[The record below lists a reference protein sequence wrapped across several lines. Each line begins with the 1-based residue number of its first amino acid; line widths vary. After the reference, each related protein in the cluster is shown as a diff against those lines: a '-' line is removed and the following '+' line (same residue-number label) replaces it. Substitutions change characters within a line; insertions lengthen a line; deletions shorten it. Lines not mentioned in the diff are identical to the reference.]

1 MLKYIET
8 TGRTEDEA
16 VQNALRELGMD
27 RDDVSVE
34 ILDRAKS
41 GFLGIGSSPAR
52 VRVTYEAPDEEIP
65 AAPVVEETVTVTV
78 TEETRPEPAS
88 AEEEPVPAAPEAP
101 AASAAETGGE
111 DPREEKIRTFLTG
124 LLAHMEVDARPEIR
138 RDEEGNYKV
147 ELVGSG
153 LGAVIGRRGET
164 LDAIQQLTGYAVNRG
179 QSKRVRVQID
189 AEHYRSKREESL
201 QRLAVKMAGKAVKF
215 RRNMTLE
222 PMNAYE
228 RHVIH
233 TALQDYP
240 DVTTYSTGTEPNRRT
255 VVAYAPGEHRE

>member
-101 AASAAETGGE
+101 AAEAAEAAGE

-255 VVAYAPGEHRE
+255 VVAYAPGEHR